1 MSDGELDLRTPMRGG
16 ASDEELSE
24 LFQHVVAHKPERHY
38 LAEGQ
43 KVTGRG
49 MSQIGG

>member
-1 MSDGELDLRTPMRGG
+1 TG
-16 ASDEELSE
+16 ATDEEIAR
-24 LFQHVVAHKPERHY
+24 LFQQVVQAKPERHY

-49 MSQIGG
+49 MSQLGG